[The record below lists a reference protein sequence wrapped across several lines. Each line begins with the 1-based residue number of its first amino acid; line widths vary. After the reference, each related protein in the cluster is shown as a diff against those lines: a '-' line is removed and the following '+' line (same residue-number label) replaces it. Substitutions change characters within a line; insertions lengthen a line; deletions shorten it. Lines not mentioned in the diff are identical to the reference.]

1 MPGPNSCP
9 ISPDFDFLDATLNLE
24 RLPVEE
30 LAELRKSEPI
40 HWVDVPGGTGG
51 FGDKGYWL
59 VTKHADVKEVSKR
72 NDIFGSSPDG
82 AIPVWPQDMTRDAI
96 DLQKAVLLNM
106 DAPQHTRL
114 RKIISRGFT
123 PRAVGRLEEELR
135 QRAQK
140 IAETAASEGSGDFVE
155 QVSCELPL
163 QAIAELLGVPQDDRD
178 KLFRWS
184 NEMTA
189 GEDPEYA
196 DVDPAMSSFELIT
209 YAMKMAEERAA
220 NPTEDIVTKLIEA
233 DIDGEKLS
241 DDEFGFFVVM
251 LAVAGNE
258 TTRNSITHGMIA
270 FAQNPDQWELYKKE
284 RPETA
289 ADEIVRWATPVS
301 AFQRTALEDTELGG
315 VQIKKGDRV
324 VMSYRSANF
333 DEEVFEHADKFD
345 ILRNP
350 NPHVGF
356 GGTGAHYCIGA
367 NLAKMTINLI
377 FNAVAD
383 HMPDLKPIGEPER
396 LKSGWLN
403 GIKHW
408 QVDYTGAG
416 ELANAPSGC
425 PVSQ

>member
-1 MPGPNSCP
+1 MAPPNIP
-9 ISPDFDFLDATLNLE
+9 ADFDFLDSALNLE
-24 RLPVEE
+24 RLPVAE
-30 LAELRKSEPI
+30 LAELRKSEPV

-72 NDIFGSSPDG
+72 SDLFGSSPDG
-82 AIPVWPQDMTRDAI
+82 AIPAWPQAMTRDAI

-123 PRAVGRLEEELR
+123 PRAIGRLEEELS
-135 QRAQK
+135 QRAQD
-140 IAETAASEGSGDFVE
+140 IAKTAAAEGSGDFVE

-163 QAIAELLGVPQDDRD
+163 QAIAGLLGVPQEDRD

-209 YAMKMAEERAA
+209 YAMKMAEERSK
-220 NPTEDIVTKLIEA
+220 NPTDDIVTQLIEA
-233 DIDGEKLS
+233 DVDGEKLS

-270 FAQNPDQWELYKKE
+270 FSQHPEQWELYKKE
-284 RPETA
+284 RPGTA
-289 ADEIVRWATPVS
+289 ADEIIRWATPVS
-301 AFQRTALEDTELGG
+301 AFQRTALADTELAG
-315 VQIKKGDRV
+315 VQIKKGQRV

-333 DEEVFEHADKFD
+333 DEEVFENPHVFNV
-345 ILRNP
+345 LRDP
-350 NPHVGF
+350 NPQVGF

-367 NLAKMTINLI
+367 NLARMTINLI

-396 LKSGWLN
+396 LMSGWLN

-408 QVDYTGAG
+408 QVDYTGASAG
-416 ELANAPSGC
+416 A
-425 PVSQ
+425 

>member
-1 MPGPNSCP
+1 
-9 ISPDFDFLDATLNLE
+9 
-24 RLPVEE
+24 
-30 LAELRKSEPI
+30 
-40 HWVDVPGGTGG
+40 
-51 FGDKGYWL
+51 
-59 VTKHADVKEVSKR
+59 
-72 NDIFGSSPDG
+72 
-82 AIPVWPQDMTRDAI
+82 
-96 DLQKAVLLNM
+96 VLLNM

-123 PRAVGRLEEELR
+123 PRAVGRLEDELR
-135 QRAQK
+135 ARAQK
-140 IAETAASEGSGDFVE
+140 IAETAAAEGSGDFVE

-189 GEDPEYA
+189 GEDQEYA
-196 DVDPAMSSFELIT
+196 DVDPAISSFELIQ
-209 YAMKMAEERAA
+209 YAMKMAEERAK

-233 DIDGEKLS
+233 DIEGEKLS

-270 FAQNPDQWELYKKE
+270 FSQHPDQWELYKKE
-284 RPETA
+284 RPATA
-289 ADEIVRWATPVS
+289 ADEIIRWATPVS
-301 AFQRTALEDTELGG
+301 AFQRTALEDTELAG
-315 VQIKKGDRV
+315 VKIKKGERV

-333 DEEVFEHADKFD
+333 DDEVFDSPHRFN
-345 ILRNP
+345 ILRDP

-367 NLAKMTINLI
+367 NLARMTINLI

-383 HMPDLKPIGEPER
+383 AMPDLKPIGEPER
-396 LKSGWLN
+396 LMSGWLN

-408 QVDYTGAG
+408 QVDYTGAS
-416 ELANAPSGC
+416 AP
-425 PVSQ
+425 VAQ